1 MKNFK
6 AVLRFVGIFTFTY
19 IFFLLPQVGFDRK
32 YEKIFRSLGNNIYN
46 GKNQEEVI
54 FLKEVQTKEYDTK
67 LYLSKKSLRDKNDDY
82 KGTIFPMK
90 VRRIGFIATAFLISL
105 IIATPLSWKRKF
117 LALLFG
123 TIGMLFFAMIKLRVI
138 MLHFYAESKWVG
150 LHQAPEEVKRIEFW
164 NEIFGRSNTNS
175 YYVAIILW
183 FILCFGKKE
192 WQKLNGTFSN
202 LGVKPAPKNDKS
214 NPVKIKDNSLKKN
227 KKV

>member
-6 AVLRFVGIFTFTY
+6 AIFRFVSIFAITY
-19 IFFLLPQVGFDRK
+19 IFFLLPQIGFDRK
-32 YEKIFRSLGNNIYN
+32 YEEIFRKLGNDIYN

-67 LYLSKKSLRDKNDDY
+67 LYLSKKSLRDKNNDY

-90 VRRIGFIATAFLISL
+90 VRRIGFIATSFLISL
-105 IIATPLSWKRKF
+105 IIATPLTWRRKF

-123 TIGMLFFAMIKLRVI
+123 IIGMLFFAMIKLRVI
-138 MLHFYAESKWVG
+138 MLHFYTQSKWVG
-150 LHQAPEEVKRIEFW
+150 LHQEPEEVKRIEFW

-183 FILCFGKKE
+183 FILCFGKSE
-192 WQKLNGTFSN
+192 WQKLNGTFST
-202 LGVKPAPKNDKS
+202 LVAKPIKKNDIKIRPAETKKS
-214 NPVKIKDNSLKKN
+214 SIKN
-227 KKV
+227 KK